1 MPPLEAAEWGAGP
14 SAARRPQAWR
24 QRLGTP
30 PAGSHV
36 REPSLRPNPPCPALT
51 AHMLPSLSDTQ
62 ALSVKWSHLRL
73 PWVDL
78 DWLIDISC
86 QITELD
92 LSANC
97 LSSLPSIIPWGLINL
112 RKLDLSD
119 NHLGELPSVQSSDE
133 IICSRCVPAPRGP
146 PLSPCT
152 RPACSLRSLIQNCQ
166 LKKKGEQEAPP
177 AAPPSGARWRR
188 RGLGGGLSGPCP
200 RCSAVALRTQ
210 TRVPATPSLGP
221 AHGNQLVGAEARVP
235 GFHPASQ
242 GKREGPQR
250 ARARSTGRGSTTQV
264 VGRGSSRFL
273 GGVGGRPWGEPRGS
287 WGRQAHHFSEE
298 GVDGT
303 YVPTRPR
310 SLRDLS

>member
-30 PAGSHV
+30 LAGSHV

-51 AHMLPSLSDTQ
+51 AHMLPSLSGTQ

-152 RPACSLRSLIQNCQ
+152 RPACSLRLLIQNCQ
-166 LKKKGEQEAPP
+166 LKKKR
-177 AAPPSGARWRR
+177 GA
-188 RGLGGGLSGPCP
+188 GG
-200 RCSAVALRTQ
+200 SARS
-210 TRVPATPSLGP
+210 PSLGSEVEAERSRGWFVRPLSALLGSGLADPDPCARDAQSWSCTREP
-221 AHGNQLVGAEARVP
+221 AGGSRGSGPRLPPRLPGEAGRAPESAREVHGTRQHHAGRRSRELPFSGGQALGRASRLVGK
-235 GFHPASQ
+235 AS
-242 GKREGPQR
+242 
-250 ARARSTGRGSTTQV
+250 T
-264 VGRGSSRFL
+264 
-273 GGVGGRPWGEPRGS
+273 
-287 WGRQAHHFSEE
+287 
-298 GVDGT
+298 
-303 YVPTRPR
+303 
-310 SLRDLS
+310 SLQ